1 MFHTAG
7 TFAIFW
13 NALTIVDAQARAT
26 HLISEYHLNSV
37 QMSSMPK
44 LNLLCCIRIDALKTA
59 TEPLT
64 HRNVIHTQRMYQSA
78 TTLDIRMSYGLVLY
92 NERDSL

>member
-1 MFHTAG
+1 
-7 TFAIFW
+7 
-13 NALTIVDAQARAT
+13 
-26 HLISEYHLNSV
+26 
-37 QMSSMPK
+37 MPK

-92 NERDSL
+92 NERDSLWFDRYIG

>member
-1 MFHTAG
+1 MHKQEQLNF
-7 TFAIFW
+7 
-13 NALTIVDAQARAT
+13 
-26 HLISEYHLNSV
+26 EYHLNSV

-92 NERDSL
+92 NERDSLWFDRYIG